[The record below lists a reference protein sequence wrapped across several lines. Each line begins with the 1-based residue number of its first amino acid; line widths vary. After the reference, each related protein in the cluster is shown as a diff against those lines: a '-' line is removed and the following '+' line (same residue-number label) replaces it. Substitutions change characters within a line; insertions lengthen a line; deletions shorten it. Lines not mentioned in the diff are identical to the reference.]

1 MHSKRLKSID
11 NIEKYVIEK
20 EEKGRIKATELIDKI
35 KSETNSLNRDELLEL
50 SNTLIFSY
58 IMENYFTKES
68 ISKFFTKF
76 GM

>member
-11 NIEKYVIEK
+11 NIEKYVIKK

-58 IMENYFTKES
+58 IMENYFTEES

>member
-35 KSETNSLNRDELLEL
+35 KSETNSLSREELLEL

-58 IMENYFTKES
+58 IMENYFTEES